1 MFPHR
6 MAARCLLA
14 LIVTCR
20 TLLERLIITAPE
32 TKECYY
38 IHIASRTSM
47 FVGCFVCKF
56 LQSLLAQTSCEHVEL
71 LKAIGLRLG
80 KHYAFQAAQ
89 RLADERLIEA
99 ARRSNHVEWYLG
111 LSLIMLVSM
120 GSMWP

>member
-1 MFPHR
+1 M
-6 MAARCLLA
+6 
-14 LIVTCR
+14 
-20 TLLERLIITAPE
+20 
-32 TKECYY
+32 
-38 IHIASRTSM
+38 
-47 FVGCFVCKF
+47 CKF
-56 LQSLLAQTSCEHVEL
+56 LQSLLAQTSREHVEL
-71 LKAIGLRLG
+71 LKAIRLRLG